1 MKKNVI
7 ANKSGIQDVKSRIL
21 FVLFAILVFRLG
33 SHIPVP
39 GIDYYKLQQ
48 MYSQSQGGLFGFI
61 NVISG
66 GSLARMSV
74 FTLSLSPYIS
84 ASIAMQFLSYA
95 IPHLEQLR
103 KEGGR
108 GKHKLTQ
115 YTRFFAL
122 FIALVQSI
130 PMTRLMISM
139 GVVID
144 PSPLF
149 FVVTGITLATGTLFL
164 LWLGEQ
170 ITERG
175 IGNGISMIIFA
186 GISSRFPE
194 GASQLYEMVVTGEMN
209 IIVFISVI
217 LAVIAITAGV
227 VYVEKAQR
235 QIKIT
240 HPSRHQVRSAPS
252 HSIPLKLNMA
262 GVIPPIFATTLVFMP
277 MTILNLV
284 YGSGQSPW
292 VQSMMRALSP
302 GQPFYVIAMISAIA
316 FFSFFYT
323 SLVVNPKDIADN
335 LKRGGIIIPGLRPG
349 QQTASYID
357 DVIRRITLFGII
369 YLSFVILAPEIFVR
383 VWQIPFY
390 FGGTSLLIVVV
401 VVMDFM
407 SQLSAHLLPDK
418 YASLV
423 DKPSKGSV
431 KQNLQLFR

>member
-1 MKKNVI
+1 MKKNVV
-7 ANKSGIQDVKSRIL
+7 ASKSGLQDVKSRIL

-39 GIDYYKLQQ
+39 GIDYLKLAVLQQ
-48 MYSQSQGGLFGFI
+48 KSQAGLFGFI

-84 ASIAMQFLSYA
+84 ASIAMQFLSYV

-108 GKHKLTQ
+108 GKHKITQ
-115 YTRFFAL
+115 YTRIFAL
-122 FIALVQSI
+122 TIALIQSI
-130 PMTRLMISM
+130 PMTKMMISS

-144 PSPLF
+144 PSTLF
-149 FVVTGITLATGTLFL
+149 TVVTAVTLATGTLFL

-175 IGNGISMIIFA
+175 IGNGISVIIFA
-186 GISSRFPE
+186 GITSRFPE
-194 GASQLYEMVVTGEMN
+194 AASQLVEMVSSGEMN
-209 IIVFISVI
+209 FIVFIMV
-217 LAVIAITAGV
+217 LAAVVMITAGV
-227 VYVEKAQR
+227 VFFEKAQR

-240 HPSRHQVRSAPS
+240 HPSRHQARSAPS

-262 GVIPPIFATTLVFMP
+262 GVIPPIFATTLVVMP
-277 MTILNLV
+277 VSVINML
-284 YGSGQSPW
+284 YGTSNAPF
-292 VQSMMRALSP
+292 VQAFARSFAP
-302 GQPFYVIAMISAIA
+302 GQPLYVVAMIAAIA

-323 SLVVNPKDIADN
+323 ALVVNPTEIADN
-335 LKRGGIIIPGLRPG
+335 LKKGGVILPGIRPG
-349 QQTASYID
+349 KQTATFID
-357 DVIRRITLFGII
+357 DVIRRISLFGII
-369 YLSFVILAPEIFVR
+369 YLSTVILLPEVFVR
-383 VWQIPFY
+383 AWQIPFY

-407 SQLSAHLLPDK
+407 SQLSAHLLPDR

-423 DKPSKGSV
+423 DKPSKAGN

>member
-1 MKKNVI
+1 MKKNII
-7 ANKSGIQDVKSRIL
+7 ANNSGIQDVKSRVL
-21 FVLFAILVFRLG
+21 FVLFAIFVFRLG

-39 GIDYYKLQQ
+39 GIDYYKLQEI
-48 MYSQSQGGLFGFI
+48 YSHSQGGLFGFI

-108 GKHKLTQ
+108 GKHKITQ
-115 YTRFFAL
+115 YTRIFAL
-122 FIALVQSI
+122 VIALVQSI

-139 GVVID
+139 NVVID

-149 FVVTGITLATGTLFL
+149 FAVTAVTLATGTLFL

-194 GASQLYEMVVTGEMN
+194 GASQLYEMVSSGEMN
-209 IIVFISVI
+209 IIVFIAVL
-217 LAVIAITAGV
+217 LAVVGLTAGV
-227 VYVEKAQR
+227 VYIEKAQR

-240 HPSRHQVRSAPS
+240 HPSRHQVRNTPS

-277 MTILNLV
+277 MTILNLI
-284 YGSGQSPW
+284 YGSGQSPM
-292 VQSMMRALSP
+292 VQSLMRALSP

-323 SLVVNPKDIADN
+323 SLVVNPSDIADN
-335 LKRGGIIIPGLRPG
+335 LNRGGIIIPGLRPG
-349 QQTASYID
+349 KQTASYID
-357 DVIRRITLFGII
+357 DVIKRITLFGIM

-423 DKPSKGSV
+423 DKPNKGST